1 MPSQQRVA
9 IDSSPRLHGI
19 FDTINAS
26 LAADD
31 LRVRLP
37 EEFYDKRAHAVMEQ
51 VLLDEEYA
59 GYKEND
65 EYRRLGIGD
74 LLGQLARSMAA
85 KAKMH
90 RGPDMALYACH
101 DSTLAAS
108 LTALD
113 AWGEKGWQWPPY
125 TSTLTLEL
133 FRAKDLP
140 QGDGERSEGEVG
152 EHFVRLRYNG
162 TPMRIASCQLP
173 ERPWGAEGGFC
184 TLVGVMLFWGLCL
197 C

>member
-9 IDSSPRLHGI
+9 IDSSPGLHGI

-31 LRVRLP
+31 PRVRLP
-37 EEFYDKRAHAVMEQ
+37 REFYDNRARAAMEQ

-59 GYKEND
+59 GYRESD

-74 LLGQLARSMAA
+74 LLGQLSRSMAA
-85 KAKMH
+85 KAGRMQQ
-90 RGPDMALYACH
+90 GPDLALYACH

-113 AWGEKGWQWPPY
+113 AWGEKGWEWPPY
-125 TSTLTLEL
+125 TSTLAVEL
-133 FRAKDLP
+133 FRETELR
-140 QGDGERSEGEVG
+140 QGEGESESDVG
-152 EHFVRLRYNG
+152 RHFVRLRYNG
-162 TPMRIASCQLP
+162 KPMRIASCQLP

-184 TLVGVMLFWGLCL
+184 TLVGCMLSWVFCL